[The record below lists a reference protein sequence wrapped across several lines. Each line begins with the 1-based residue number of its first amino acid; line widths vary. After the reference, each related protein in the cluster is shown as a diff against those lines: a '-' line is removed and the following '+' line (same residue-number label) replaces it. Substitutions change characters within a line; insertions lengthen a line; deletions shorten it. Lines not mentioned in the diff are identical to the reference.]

1 MRIKSAPPAI
11 KKWAAAE
18 DREQQHQQRRW
29 AGCWEGAGGE
39 EDAPGGELHPPAA
52 ERGTAATPPGILW
65 SVTTC

>member
-18 DREQQHQQRRW
+18 GREQQHQQRRW
-29 AGCWEGAGGE
+29 DGCWEGAGG

-52 ERGTAATPPGILW
+52 ERGTAARQPGILW
-65 SVTTC
+65 WVTTC